1 MVHEADHL
9 LFHDTPGADVANGG
23 LDEFFGLRQRQI
35 EPFAAN
41 ASSGEVLLEAAL
53 DPCRDLSPWQPP
65 ETVKPKEHEVARL
78 NSRESIRG
86 VHRNPNLH
94 RHGVF
99 GRYQVEAVKSLLVRE
114 RPKSVRTSHRAAFDR
129 RVIARRR
136 TSLNMAL
143 KCHPDRAHVSS

>member
-1 MVHEADHL
+1 MVHEADYL

-23 LDEFFGLRQRQI
+23 FYEFFGLRERHI

-53 DPCRDLSPWQPP
+53 DPGRDLSPWQPP
-65 ETVKPKEHEVARL
+65 EAVKPKEHEVARL
-78 NSRESIRG
+78 NACESMSGIR
-86 VHRNPNLH
+86 RDPDFH

-114 RPKSVRTSHRAAFDR
+114 RPKSVRTSHRAAFSR
-129 RVIARRR
+129 
-136 TSLNMAL
+136 
-143 KCHPDRAHVSS
+143 